1 MFDLESTDFNSYF
14 NEMRKMVVLKRGN
27 KILYF
32 YQTLVT
38 LNLLTH
44 ALHLP
49 QSQYQKERKNTGFKV
64 WYSAQ
69 KDELYM

>member
-1 MFDLESTDFNSYF
+1 
-14 NEMRKMVVLKRGN
+14 MVVLKRGN

-44 ALHLP
+44 ALHLL